1 MDLITLITFG
11 IGLLHALLPMG
22 DFNEIICKIPDITPN
37 SELLSDLI
45 HSFPTNYKQEN
56 PATSEI

>member
-1 MDLITLITFG
+1 MTLITFG

-22 DFNEIICKIPDITPN
+22 DFNEILCKIPDIPPN
-37 SELLSDLI
+37 SELLSDVI
-45 HSFPTNYKQEN
+45 HTFPTNYSQEN

>member
-1 MDLITLITFG
+1 MTLISVG
-11 IGLLHALLPMG
+11 IGLLNALLPMG
-22 DFNEIICKIPDITPN
+22 AFNEIVCKIPDITPN

-45 HSFPTNYKQEN
+45 HFFPTNYKQEN